1 MASGCGGELVRRQRC
16 SLALNDAPA
25 PLLRLPHIVEQL
37 DHLLVDDEDDG
48 HVQAHSA
55 EPGNGSLVK
64 AGKRNA
70 VGCLW
75 ERNLPSMRCR
85 GNSRLRSF
93 MLQDLEGTV
102 CCVFVA
108 MGL

>member
-1 MASGCGGELVRRQRC
+1 MKEGGRC
-16 SLALNDAPA
+16 SLALNDAPAGA

-55 EPGNGSLVK
+55 EPGNGSLVE
-64 AGKRNA
+64 AGRRNA
-70 VGCLW
+70 VGCLRG
-75 ERNLPSMRCR
+75 RNLQCMRCR
-85 GNSRLRSF
+85 VNSRLRPF
-93 MLQDLEGTV
+93 VLQDLEGTV
-102 CCVFVA
+102 CGVFVA